1 MCMISVPYRPHYIS
15 SSSALTADSPK
26 RRQALT
32 ARTPVVSLLDLK
44 RLLHN
49 IERHDPST
57 SAHNSLHRLRSD
69 LRLGL
74 RFLLGLG
81 LKLRLLFVCLQLFFI
96 LALERR
102 LLCLCLLF
110 WLEETFETRLL

>member
-1 MCMISVPYRPHYIS
+1 MISVTYRPHCIS
-15 SSSALTADSPK
+15 SSLSLTADRPK

-32 ARTPVVSLLDLK
+32 ARTPVVSLLHLE

-49 IERHDPST
+49 IERHNPSAY
-57 SAHNSLHRLRSD
+57 SQNSHHRSRRH

-74 RFLLGLG
+74 RFLLGFG
-81 LKLRLLFVCLQLFFI
+81 LELRLLLVCLQLFFV

-102 LLCLCLLF
+102 LLCLRLLLR
-110 WLEETFETRLL
+110 LEEAFETRLLR